1 MDLKDRLEII
11 KNITVINECLIDY
24 TGPIC
29 IFGTL
34 DLVFIKDKVTIISA
48 TLSEDN
54 FAIINGKVPSWVNSV
69 SKNKSDNNILVITDI
84 DKVSLEKQGLLI
96 DIIENN
102 HISTVELPKN
112 LKVVLHSNTKC
123 ELNDKIR
130 PLLEC
135 YNIDL

>member
-1 MDLKDRLEII
+1 MERINDIVGY
-11 KNITVINECLIDY
+11 KNRRIYQDDDC
-24 TGPIC
+24 
-29 IFGTL
+29 FSFSL
-34 DLVFIKDKVTIISA
+34 DSLVLGNFSTIR
-48 TLSEDN
+48 
-54 FAIINGKVPSWVNSV
+54 
-69 SKNKSDNNILVITDI
+69 KSDNNILVITDI

-112 LKVVLHSNTKC
+112 LKVVLHSNIKC
-123 ELNDKIR
+123 KLNDKIR